1 MKIAVYAICK
11 NEEKFASRWAQT
23 AAEADEVVVLD
34 TGSEDNSVALL
45 RQRGVSVYEER
56 VEPWRFDVARN
67 RSLEQVS
74 ADADVC
80 VCLDLDEVLS
90 PGWRQAIERAW
101 QGCDQL
107 EYRYVWSFTPDGSD
121 GVVFYA
127 CKIHARHGFRWIH
140 PVHEVLSCDHT
151 PRIARAGGLQIEHHP
166 DPAKSRAQY
175 LPLLELAVRENP
187 RSDRNVHYLG
197 REYLFRGR
205 WRDCIETLSRHVLMP
220 EAVWADEKSASFRY
234 MARAHRALGEGEA
247 AEACLLQAAA
257 LAPSLREPW
266 VELGTLYYDRQDW
279 TGVAYAMERALR
291 IQTRPETY
299 LSEPESWG
307 ALPWDLLSLAWHYLG
322 RPAPAVEAVKKA
334 LEYSPGDARLRE
346 NLRLMQ
352 AGFPEN
358 NAVPRADVL

>member
-67 RSLEQVS
+67 RSLERVS

-175 LPLLELAVRENP
+175 LPLLELAVREDPHN
-187 RSDRNVHYLG
+187 DRNMHYLG

-205 WRDCIETLSRHVLMP
+205 YGECIDTLKRHVRMP
-220 EAVWADEKSASFRY
+220 EATWADEKCASFRY
-234 MARAHRALGEGEA
+234 MARAYQAQGQAGEA
-247 AEACLLQAAA
+247 ERYLLHAVVM
-257 LAPSLREPW
+257 APHLREGW
-266 VELGTLYYDRQDW
+266 VELGRLYYAREDW
-279 TGVAYAMERALR
+279 SGVAFCMTRALR
-291 IQTRPETY
+291 IENRPDTY
-299 LSEPESWG
+299 ISEPESWG
-307 ALPWDLLSLAWHYLG
+307 ALPWDLLSLAEYHLG
-322 RPAPAVEAVKKA
+322 LREKAVEAVQRA
-334 LEYSPGDARLRE
+334 IELAPDDPRLRE
-346 NLRLMQ
+346 NLRLM
-352 AGFPEN
+352 
-358 NAVPRADVL
+358 RSAD

>member
-67 RSLEQVS
+67 RSLERVS

-175 LPLLELAVRENP
+175 LPLLELAVREDPHN
-187 RSDRNVHYLG
+187 DRNMHYLG

-205 WRDCIETLSRHVLMP
+205 YGECIDTLKRHVRMP
-220 EAVWADEKSASFRY
+220 EATWADEKCASFRY
-234 MARAHRALGEGEA
+234 MARAYQAQRQAGEA
-247 AEACLLQAAA
+247 ERYLLHAVAM
-257 LAPSLREPW
+257 APHLREGW
-266 VELGTLYYDRQDW
+266 VELGRLYYAREDW
-279 TGVAYAMERALR
+279 SGVAFCMTRALR
-291 IQTRPETY
+291 IENRPDTY
-299 LSEPESWG
+299 ISEPESWG
-307 ALPWDLLSLAWHYLG
+307 ALPWDLLSLAEYHLG
-322 RPAPAVEAVKKA
+322 LREKAVEAVQRA
-334 LEYSPGDARLRE
+334 IELAPDDPRLRE
-346 NLRLMQ
+346 NLRLM
-352 AGFPEN
+352 
-358 NAVPRADVL
+358 RSAD

>member
-67 RSLEQVS
+67 RSLERVS

-107 EYRYVWSFTPDGSD
+107 EYQYVWSFNPDGSD
-121 GVVFYA
+121 GVTFWAV
-127 CKIHARHGFRWIH
+127 KIHARHGFRWVN
-140 PVHEVLSCDHT
+140 PVHEVLSCSHA
-151 PRIARAGGLQIEHHP
+151 PRIVRAPGLRVEHHA
-166 DPAKSRAQY
+166 DPTKSRAQY
-175 LPLLELAVRENP
+175 LPLLELAVREDPHN
-187 RSDRNVHYLG
+187 DRNMHYLG

-205 WRDCIETLSRHVLMP
+205 YGECIDTLKRHVRMP
-220 EAVWADEKSASFRY
+220 EATWADEKCASFRY
-234 MARAHRALGEGEA
+234 MARAYQAQGQAGEA
-247 AEACLLQAAA
+247 ERYLLHAVAM
-257 LAPSLREPW
+257 APHLREGW
-266 VELGTLYYDRQDW
+266 VELGRLYYAREDW
-279 TGVAYAMERALR
+279 SGVAFCMTRALR
-291 IQTRPETY
+291 IENRPDTY
-299 LSEPESWG
+299 ISEPESWG
-307 ALPWDLLSLAWHYLG
+307 ALPWDLLSLAEYHLG
-322 RPAPAVEAVKKA
+322 FREKAVEAVQRA
-334 LEYSPGDARLRE
+334 IELAPDDPRLRE
-346 NLRLMQ
+346 NLRLM
-352 AGFPEN
+352 
-358 NAVPRADVL
+358 RSAD